1 MKEQK
6 TDKLTKTVQNRRQ
19 VQEKLSAVMKCIK
32 TAEEGVEQLQDQN
45 NLCLAE
51 MLSILEQD
59 TKIASQQGGQ
69 NFFLSE
75 LMKMV
80 DDSSPDDT
88 VETLRLKMDK
98 TVQSCGEKLK
108 ESKALVSQYDFQETM
123 YVCRFICIAH

>member
-19 VQEKLSAVMKCIK
+19 VQEKLSAVMKGIK
-32 TAEEGVEQLQDQN
+32 TAKKRVKQLQDKK
-45 NLCLAE
+45 NLCFAE
-51 MLSILEQD
+51 SLSILERD

-98 TVQSCGEKLK
+98 TVHLI
-108 ESKALVSQYDFQETM
+108 M
-123 YVCRFICIAH
+123 

>member
-19 VQEKLSAVMKCIK
+19 VQEKLSAVMKGIK
-32 TAEEGVEQLQDQN
+32 TAKKRVKQLQDQK

-51 MLSILEQD
+51 SLSILERD
-59 TKIASQQGGQ
+59 TKLASLQGGQ

-80 DDSSPDDT
+80 DNSSPDDT
-88 VETLRLKMDK
+88 IETLRLKMDK